1 MYLIVINL
9 IYLNFNMRT
18 VKDVKRYEVVT
29 TECILKSIVGFSADE
44 VQLLLEA
51 DGFKVISVL
60 EV

>member
-1 MYLIVINL
+1 
-9 IYLNFNMRT
+9 MRT